1 MKNIT
6 NKILLFITIIIIA
19 LSSGYFIYNSYIAY
33 KGYKIAQNAD
43 QYISFIQSTN
53 RVLQKIEQECSSSAL
68 YLGHKGQ
75 MDFSQ
80 IETSRDETDIA
91 IKNANQFILK
101 NPKFLNNLQYVR
113 SRVDVVSSDYQ
124 DILFTYYQ
132 DEISNALLKAI
143 TSSIQELSLGLG
155 ELKKELYVYNDF
167 ITYGNSINKE
177 KSFIAYILSLSK
189 KMSKQDLLLWENI
202 LANMKLPEFS
212 DLDDKKIISDLQV
225 AIQSENFSELNFKA
239 RVRIVRGVTKGNY
252 QIDTKKWFENTH
264 LRIKRIL
271 QSEEIIYNHLQ
282 SKITDETSYPKA
294 LIYNL
299 AIALFLLLVLFF
311 LIRLQKN
318 NSQQVKPSRIKS
330 KLKKPSKDNKS
341 TNLPLTNLPHE
352 EDIPFDIKADTI
364 STPALDASSYNPME
378 KFISFTKEF
387 IDEASE
393 KNIELS
399 YFIDPT
405 IPTSCVGDFIKIEQ
419 ALNYLTNYIIDSSAS
434 KSIINFRIDNI
445 AENALESA
453 IRLSIR
459 EHKSHFT
466 KEEKSVIHSSKYSK
480 YKESVKTRIGGIKAN
495 LVQVNKL
502 ISSIDGGFK
511 IEENPTKGTDFFII
525 LNLKK
530 NKV

>member
-1 MKNIT
+1 M
-6 NKILLFITIIIIA
+6 
-19 LSSGYFIYNSYIAY
+19 
-33 KGYKIAQNAD
+33 
-43 QYISFIQSTN
+43 
-53 RVLQKIEQECSSSAL
+53 
-68 YLGHKGQ
+68 
-75 MDFSQ
+75 
-80 IETSRDETDIA
+80 
-91 IKNANQFILK
+91 
-101 NPKFLNNLQYVR
+101 
-113 SRVDVVSSDYQ
+113 
-124 DILFTYYQ
+124 
-132 DEISNALLKAI
+132 
-143 TSSIQELSLGLG
+143 
-155 ELKKELYVYNDF
+155 
-167 ITYGNSINKE
+167 
-177 KSFIAYILSLSK
+177 
-189 KMSKQDLLLWENI
+189 
-202 LANMKLPEFS
+202 
-212 DLDDKKIISDLQV
+212 
-225 AIQSENFSELNFKA
+225 
-239 RVRIVRGVTKGNY
+239 
-252 QIDTKKWFENTH
+252 
-264 LRIKRIL
+264 
-271 QSEEIIYNHLQ
+271 
-282 SKITDETSYPKA
+282 
-294 LIYNL
+294 
-299 AIALFLLLVLFF
+299 
-311 LIRLQKN
+311 IRLQKN